1 MKMKFSNLKYMAV
14 AIALS
19 MTASSC
25 GDFLDRPTEDSYN
38 EDNYYDT
45 DDQCISATNYLYNSP
60 WYDFQRGFIKVGEVL
75 SGNYY
80 WGSSPYL
87 TFTVNGSDEDLINM
101 SYSLWA
107 AIGHSNMV
115 YNNISKSKGS
125 EAAKLQAMGEC
136 LVWKAMGYF
145 FLVRTFGEVPIVHD
159 NKAELTSGQY
169 QNAQKIQKP
178 DVYEYIVMTL
188 EKAIEDLEK
197 SSETLKIAEGRL
209 DQWSAKGLLA
219 KVYLSKAG
227 VTGTVNQSDLDN
239 AAKYAKMVIDH
250 FKSTGK
256 GFNGSGLEE
265 NYEDVF
271 KLANRKTQEGLIVWR
286 WTADG
291 ENWTRQNSYQSD
303 LAINGIDDWGATWGG
318 WNGLS
323 VDLQK
328 AFGVDLAEGQPDSWL
343 SSLDSRL
350 HATMMLPGFSY
361 DQFWQDRG
369 GFDYLNFIYEGRTI
383 GDKTYKSVT
392 GSLESATGSNTV
404 KHIYG
409 DTFDHQ
415 QGAGCSDGRMASSV
429 PTFLLRLSDVYL
441 VYAEAMLGASNI
453 GPGSAPS
460 TNPEVIDAYSM
471 VHQRAV
477 KSVTTKP
484 ASVSWDDIWK
494 ERRLEFAMEGDR
506 WYDYVRVSYYNPD
519 FCISDIKSQQRN
531 ALWNLDDCYKN
542 YYKTGKWDNTN
553 VTYDTKTAV
562 PNPVALM
569 KKDKVSGKQYFC
581 LPFPSED
588 VVFNPNLGSNVD
600 GIHVDVRQTYS
611 Y

>member
-1 MKMKFSNLKYMAV
+1 MKFSNLKYMAV

-38 EDNYYDT
+38 EDNYYDS

-219 KVYLSKAG
+219 KVYLAKAG

-369 GFDYLNFIYEGRTI
+369 GFDYLNFIYEGRTV
-383 GDKTYKSVT
+383 GYRFQYRK
-392 GSLESATGSNTV
+392 A
-404 KHIYG
+404 H
-409 DTFDHQ
+409 
-415 QGAGCSDGRMASSV
+415 
-429 PTFLLRLSDVYL
+429 
-441 VYAEAMLGASNI
+441 
-453 GPGSAPS
+453 
-460 TNPEVIDAYSM
+460 
-471 VHQRAV
+471 
-477 KSVTTKP
+477 
-484 ASVSWDDIWK
+484 
-494 ERRLEFAMEGDR
+494 
-506 WYDYVRVSYYNPD
+506 
-519 FCISDIKSQQRN
+519 
-531 ALWNLDDCYKN
+531 LW
-542 YYKTGKWDNTN
+542 
-553 VTYDTKTAV
+553 
-562 PNPVALM
+562 
-569 KKDKVSGKQYFC
+569 
-581 LPFPSED
+581 
-588 VVFNPNLGSNVD
+588 
-600 GIHVDVRQTYS
+600 
-611 Y
+611 